1 MKLSKRA
8 KRRVIWVAVLLALM
22 ALRVGWMLYDRSR
35 PVTPKK
41 TASKRIE
48 RDYLV
53 RLPRF
58 YISGFEEAKQLVGKP
73 IWVKK
78 GFQLSCFP
86 VGRGGRSGGGG
97 GAKLLLPLETLLVKD
112 VVEQPLAGGAGDRQV
127 LAVFDRDGMAMGTA
141 IGTFDGQRQ
150 LYRMFL
156 DQFFYAKDPREL
168 YSHWSENTWKLIR
181 DHKLALDMTFAQV
194 ALSVGDGT
202 LVTREAGDAQLYEFR
217 RKPGGAPGRCRVRFK
232 AGRVVDF
239 KVLE

>member
-8 KRRVIWVAVLLALM
+8 KKWIIWAAVLVALF

-58 YISGFEEAKQLVGKP
+58 YIAGFEEAKRLVGKP

-78 GFQLSCFP
+78 GFQLPSFP
-86 VGRGGRSGGGG
+86 VGRGGKSGTGGR
-97 GAKLLLPLETLLVKD
+97 AKQLLPLEKLVVKE
-112 VVEQPLAGGAGDRQV
+112 VMEQPDPGRSGDRQV
-127 LAVFDRDGMAMGTA
+127 VAVFDQEGVAMGTV
-141 IGTFDGQRQ
+141 IGMFDGQRQ
-150 LYRMFL
+150 LYRMLL

-168 YSHWSENTWKLIR
+168 YSHWSEKTWRLIR
-181 DHKLALDMTFAQV
+181 DHRLELDMTFAQV
-194 ALSVGDGT
+194 ALSIGDGT
-202 LVTREAGDAQLYEFR
+202 LVTREAGDVQLYEFR

-232 AGRVVDF
+232 GGRVAEF
-239 KVLE
+239 KALE